1 MVGRTGIPV
10 SVGRADLAAIIFW
23 ACGWTEQFT
32 AAHAHRRGDASPSTV
47 VDL

>member
-10 SVGRADLAAIIFW
+10 SVGRADLAAIFF
-23 ACGWTEQFT
+23 GLWTEQFT